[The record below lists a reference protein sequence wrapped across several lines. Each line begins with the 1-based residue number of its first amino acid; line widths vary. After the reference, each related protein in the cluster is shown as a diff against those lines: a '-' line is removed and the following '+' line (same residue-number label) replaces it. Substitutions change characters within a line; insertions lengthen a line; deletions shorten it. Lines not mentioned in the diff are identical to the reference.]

1 MLVAFVLLQHHTS
14 TKGAIVISTLTKVN
28 DATIAEIV
36 EEMEV
41 RNTREVFLLFGL
53 GSQTDHLIKLRM
65 SQLGVFV
72 LAADPSSITAED
84 VAALEP
90 AGIAVKG
97 IVLSGGPASVH
108 SAEDGVSFDREIFEL
123 GIPVLGICLG
133 FQLWAQHVG
142 CRVEKAT
149 TPEFGVNHQLEL
161 NTAQKVGFQLF
172 AHVAYTSTVVQSHN
186 DHVIKIPRMQVL
198 GSTENTRVAAARV
211 KHLWGVQFHPEMSH
225 TEYGMQIFENFI
237 FRICGAQ
244 DRFPVEAVAQAKVQ
258 QVREQIGDGKV
269 VLAFS
274 GGTDSCTV
282 AEILGAAVDHQP
294 GRILAVYIKGI
305 DRHDDEERARQ
316 FAASRPWLELT
327 VYDATIDYL
336 QALAGKVTMRDK
348 RVAMRGVYKP
358 ILVDWA
364 KLIGADYIAQGTLY
378 TDISESG
385 HGQQSGSRK
394 ARIKLHHN
402 VGLDFEE
409 AGLTEITPLDDQVKD
424 SGRAIGTHLG
434 IPSEVVDSQPFP
446 GPGLVVRISGEVTED
461 KLKIA
466 RHADGIFV
474 AMLRKHGLYETV
486 WQSGVVST
494 NEIVTV
500 TKGDDAG
507 DELAV
512 VLFAVTSLEGFTADF
527 ARLPWEF
534 IDAVSRR
541 ITNEVPGVGRVTYN
555 VTSKPPGTIEWG

>member
-1 MLVAFVLLQHHTS
+1 M
-14 TKGAIVISTLTKVN
+14 ISTLAQVDEN
-28 DATIAEIV
+28 SIAEIM
-36 EEMEV
+36 EEMEL
-41 RNTREVFLLFGL
+41 RKTREVFLLFGL

-72 LAADPSSITAED
+72 LAADPASIKAED
-84 VAALEP
+84 VVALGQ
-90 AGIAVKG
+90 AGIAAKG

-108 SAEDGVSFDREIFEL
+108 GDEDGISFDEGIFQL

-133 FQLWAQHVG
+133 FQLWARFVG
-142 CRVEKAT
+142 CTVERAV
-149 TPEFGVNHQLEL
+149 TPEFGVSHTFRLSRV
-161 NTAQKVGFQLF
+161 AGVKKLF
-172 AHVAYTSTVVQSHN
+172 CDVPTESVVVQSHN
-186 DHVIKIPRMQVL
+186 DHVVAMPGLQQL
-198 GSTENTRVAAARV
+198 GSTENTLVAAARYG
-211 KHLWGVQFHPEMSH
+211 HLWGVQFHPEMSH
-225 TEYGMQIFENFI
+225 TEYGSKIFENFC
-237 FRICGAQ
+237 FLICGAE
-244 DRFPVEAVAQAKVQ
+244 DRFDAESVALAKVQ
-258 QVREQIGDGKV
+258 RVREQIGDGKV

-282 AEILGAAVDHQP
+282 AEILGAAVDYQP

-305 DRHDDEERARQ
+305 DRHDDEERARN
-316 FAASRPWLELT
+316 FAATRPWLELT
-327 VYDATIDYL
+327 VYEATYDYL
-336 QALAGKVTMRDK
+336 AALDGQLTMRDK

-358 ILVDWA
+358 ILVEWA
-364 KLIGADYIAQGTLY
+364 RLIGAQFIAQGTLY
-378 TDISESG
+378 TDLSESG
-385 HGQQSGSRK
+385 HGQQSGNRK

-402 VGLDFEE
+402 VGLGFEE

-424 SGRAIGTHLG
+424 SGRAIGTYLG
-434 IPSEVVDSQPFP
+434 IPAEVVDSQPFP
-446 GPGLVVRISGEVTED
+446 GPGLVVRISGEVTEG
-461 KLKIA
+461 KLQIA

-474 AMLRKHGLYETV
+474 AMLRKYDLYESV
-486 WQSGVVST
+486 WQSGVVIT
-494 NEIVTV
+494 NEVVTV

-512 VLFAVTSLEGFTADF
+512 VLFAVTSLDGFTADF